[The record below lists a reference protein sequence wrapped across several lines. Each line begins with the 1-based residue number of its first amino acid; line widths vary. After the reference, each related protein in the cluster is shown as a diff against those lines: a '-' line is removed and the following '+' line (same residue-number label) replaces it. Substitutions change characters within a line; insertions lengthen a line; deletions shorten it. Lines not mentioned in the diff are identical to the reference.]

1 MDGKTSQSQKEMLW
15 PSIISIIVP
24 LVQLMIVVSV
34 GLSSTLSF
42 QRFFFLPEILSIVN
56 ILIVFITLSLIGL
69 FWYWK
74 NNSFLLNF
82 TSSHKKENN
91 KRVPVSVT
99 PSHEKENNKRAVTP
113 EQKVFKYMKI
123 LLVISFL
130 AFSIFIGVIIV
141 FLTGQLIMP
150 IVWMGIIQYLSY
162 SFFLIFTGLILYI
175 WISEYA
181 RKRQVFQREDFVRNL
196 SNALGEHGL
205 IPSPEIKIW
214 RNQPNPGWMTKYVE
228 LGIDGKRYVV
238 ITSFDGLEISE
249 IYKKEEHE
257 ELTNPSKDPV

>member
-1 MDGKTSQSQKEMLW
+1 MNGKILQSQRETMW

-24 LVQLMIVVSV
+24 LIQLLIVASV

-42 QRFFFLPEILSIVN
+42 QKFFFLPEILSIVN

-74 NNSFLLNF
+74 NNSFLHF
-82 TSSHKKENN
+82 ASSN
-91 KRVPVSVT
+91 
-99 PSHEKENNKRAVTP
+99 EKENGKKVITP
-113 EQKVFKYMKI
+113 EQKIFKYMKI
-123 LLVISFL
+123 LLSISFL

-141 FLTGQLIMP
+141 FLTEQLIIP
-150 IVWMGIIQYLSY
+150 VVWMGIIQYLSY

-175 WISEYA
+175 WVSEYA

-196 SNALGEHGL
+196 SNALGKHGL
-205 IPSPEIKIW
+205 ISSPKIKIW
-214 RNQPNPGWMTKYVE
+214 RNQPNQGWVSKYVE
-228 LGIDGKRYVV
+228 LEIDEQRYVV

-257 ELTNPSKDPV
+257 KLTDSIE